1 MSPDTKDQ
9 ASSLA
14 SVFESWTEID
24 PKRGGVFHASR
35 VRFTSFVII
44 SLCLFAAAVQCILA
58 VWGYVG
64 QDTAWRALT
73 TLGIVSVTMVVFA
86 ILNEMFGAMMRN

>member
-1 MSPDTKDQ
+1 MGNELKEH
-9 ASSLA
+9 ANSLKA
-14 SVFESWTEID
+14 AFESWTEPD
-24 PKRGGVFHASR
+24 PKHGGVFHASR

-73 TLGIVSVTMVVFA
+73 TLGIVSITMVVFA
-86 ILNEMFGAMMRN
+86 ILNEMFGSMMRN